1 MTRLAS
7 ATTTKQRGFRL
18 YGHTGAPLLCSL
30 LLAWAGL
37 WSDSGCDAS
46 LEEDTRDKVPSEQSW
61 CQAREPGGEL
71 RKGNLWDLVLCL
83 GSIMAPEPR
92 DAKPRNYKGLPERKR
107 GPPCLPHGV
116 GLVSTV
122 CGKPRGVGMITGGQ
136 EAVEG
141 QWPWLASLQYRGS
154 HPCGAVLIDSHWVF
168 STTHCFPKKSHAPA
182 DYWMFGGSTQLYQD
196 TQYARRVT
204 VSCIIIHPDFKKLH
218 HFATVLQLHQPVNFS
233 SYIIPVCLP
242 TPGMELP
249 LGTSCWIT
257 GWGKLTGDSGG
268 LRVFD
273 FSKSWVLLGL
283 ASWGLDCQRP
293 ISLSVFTSV
302 AHFIKWIV
310 QIQRLV
316 PLPVS
321 LSAPPEVPFL
331 YES

>member
-1 MTRLAS
+1 MAAAS
-7 ATTTKQRGFRL
+7 AVAK
-18 YGHTGAPLLCSL
+18 APH
-30 LLAWAGL
+30 
-37 WSDSGCDAS
+37 
-46 LEEDTRDKVPSEQSW
+46 VPHPTVGT
-61 CQAREPGGEL
+61 A
-71 RKGNLWDLVLCL
+71 LVRVQTACPVV
-83 GSIMAPEPR
+83 GW
-92 DAKPRNYKGLPERKR
+92 GLPERKR
-107 GPPCLPHGV
+107 GPPCLPHGI

-141 QWPWLASLQYRGS
+141 QWPWQASLQYRGI

-168 STTHCFPKKSHAPA
+168 STAHCFPKKSHAPA
-182 DYWMFGGSTQLYQD
+182 DYWVFGGSTQLYQD

-204 VSCIIIHPDFKKLH
+204 VSCIIIHPDFKNLH

-268 LRVFD
+268 LLVFD

>member
-1 MTRLAS
+1 MVFMDGSIPQLQLRL
-7 ATTTKQRGFRL
+7 R
-18 YGHTGAPLLCSL
+18 PLLNSEL
-30 LLAWAGL
+30 DLSSPDLFQKPPG
-37 WSDSGCDAS
+37 
-46 LEEDTRDKVPSEQSW
+46 VP
-61 CQAREPGGEL
+61 
-71 RKGNLWDLVLCL
+71 
-83 GSIMAPEPR
+83 
-92 DAKPRNYKGLPERKR
+92 RKR

-116 GLVSTV
+116 GLVSTM

-182 DYWMFGGSTQLYQD
+182 DYWVFGGSTQLYQD

-257 GWGKLTGDSGG
+257 GWGTLTENRSIVASDTQCLSQAQSLGPYSLTITSDAELVQGPRPVAKFNCMIDRFPTGDSGG